1 MKIGLC
7 ESSIK
12 EIKLAYKAGFDYVEV
27 SNIAV
32 CQMDD
37 AKFSAMLALK

>member
-12 EIKLAYKAGFDYVEV
+12 EIKLVYKAGFDYVEV

-32 CQMDD
+32 YQMDD
-37 AKFSAMLALK
+37 AKFSVMPALK